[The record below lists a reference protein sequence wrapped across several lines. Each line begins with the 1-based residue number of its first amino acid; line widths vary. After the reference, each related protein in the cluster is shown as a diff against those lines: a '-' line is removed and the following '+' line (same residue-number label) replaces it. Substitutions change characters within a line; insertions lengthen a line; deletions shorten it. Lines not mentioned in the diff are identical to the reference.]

1 MKRRLFVLALAS
13 ALTLSLLTACGNGG
27 TSSGTSNQ
35 ENTSQSQ
42 PDTSTGGNLSL
53 PDTSQPEGSQSS
65 SSEQPDASQEQ
76 PDASQPE
83 QTRLTLNRTDFS
95 LFTVGSTFRLKAAGV
110 PDGTTVTWASS
121 DEAIATVGEDGTV
134 TYVSA
139 GSVTIT
145 ASAGELTASCKV
157 YCKAQESTEE
167 PDNSDSSS
175 SSGGS
180 SSEGGSSSQSVDLKA
195 FADSVIADYQLPFMS
210 TMDNE
215 MLSNFLPG
223 LSDLSVQLAAYTCQM
238 SPSPAG
244 DLVLVEVKD
253 SKDVASVKDIFQA
266 RVDYMAGDD
275 ENPGA
280 AWYPEPIRMWKEDSR
295 IVSNGNYVMLVVSS
309 QCDSIVKDFNAL
321 F

>member
-1 MKRRLFVLALAS
+1 M
-13 ALTLSLLTACGNGG
+13 
-27 TSSGTSNQ
+27 
-35 ENTSQSQ
+35 
-42 PDTSTGGNLSL
+42 
-53 PDTSQPEGSQSS
+53 
-65 SSEQPDASQEQ
+65 
-76 PDASQPE
+76 
-83 QTRLTLNRTDFS
+83 
-95 LFTVGSTFRLKAAGV
+95 
-110 PDGTTVTWASS
+110 
-121 DEAIATVGEDGTV
+121 
-134 TYVSA
+134 
-139 GSVTIT
+139 
-145 ASAGELTASCKV
+145 